1 MYTIIIDMYKLLLTL
16 LVILLILYVFYKLY
30 MGIWFFQEGLTQ
42 KELEEKME
50 IEKQERI
57 QSVEGRETS
66 LMMPKTIGIHIQD
79 NQQYSENMYRDKSTF
94 IDQYPNASYLVQTI
108 PKEEIDNISKEAQ
121 VDFNKAVQLTLPME
135 TSRFASYMIIRPTT
149 DNRFPKFFTL
159 DITNFPSEN
168 KKDYVLWGDSGEVD
182 SSPNNNVIT
191 PYNVKSHPHPKDLMQ
206 VEDGNIYI
214 SKYNMGRKIL
224 HIYTLG
230 TIFDNKYA
238 NIGNVDTVDDK
249 ISIQCS
255 SGHMIDSIMVYFGVP
270 SEI

>member
-1 MYTIIIDMYKLLLTL
+1 MYTTVIDMYKLLLTIC
-16 LVILLILYVFYKLY
+16 ILLLIVFVFYKLY

-42 KELEEKME
+42 KDLEEKME
-50 IEKQERI
+50 TEKQERI
-57 QSVEGRETS
+57 QSVEGPEMS
-66 LMMPKTIGIHIQD
+66 IMVPKIMGIHIQD

-108 PKEEIDNISKEAQ
+108 PKEEIDNISKEQ
-121 VDFNKAVQLTLPME
+121 EVEFNKEVQLTLPME
-135 TSRFASYMIIRPTT
+135 TSRFSSYMIIRPTK

-159 DITNFPSEN
+159 DITNFPAEN
-168 KKDYVLWGDSGEVD
+168 KKDYVLWGDSSEVQ

-191 PYNVKSHPHPKDLMQ
+191 PYNVKSHPHPTDLMQ
-206 VEDGNIYI
+206 VEEGSIYI
-214 SKYNMGRKIL
+214 GKHEMGRKIL

-255 SGHMIDSIMVYFGVP
+255 SGHIIDSIMVYFGVP